1 MYLLLAFLKE
11 GLGLT
16 YGKIEEL
23 LSVMYNLDISKGA
36 LPQMLDKLRDE
47 FGEHYNELQEELRR
61 SPYVNGDETGW
72 RQNGRNRWLW
82 VFVNKWV
89 AVYTIDKGRNKT
101 VPQRILGENYEGTVG
116 SDFHSSYNHVGRK
129 WQKCHCHLDRDLKE
143 TAETKPKDS
152 DSFIQE
158 NTK

>member
-72 RQNGRNRWLW
+72 RQNGRNR
-82 VFVNKWV
+82 
-89 AVYTIDKGRNKT
+89 
-101 VPQRILGENYEGTVG
+101 
-116 SDFHSSYNHVGRK
+116 
-129 WQKCHCHLDRDLKE
+129 
-143 TAETKPKDS
+143 
-152 DSFIQE
+152 
-158 NTK
+158 